1 MHSKVPRVCWFLSV
15 CLLIL
20 PGFELSSAL
29 AQENSKSTSSAD
41 AKISLYRTITTACA
55 EKTVR
60 LQGEFETQ
68 FSVTRDASGDTLLR
82 ADFNA
87 ERITAFGVTSGRKYL
102 ANGTS
107 RFDSRGPSPA
117 AFTYVFNFALN
128 KVKSF
133 DSLMG
138 HAKFRIKVDARAQAT
153 GEIIEL
159 ILDCNH

>member
-1 MHSKVPRVCWFLSV
+1 MHGKVSRVCWFLSV

-20 PGFELSSAL
+20 LGFEPSSAL
-29 AQENSKSTSSAD
+29 AQRNSKSTSSAD
-41 AKISLYRTITTACA
+41 AKISYRTITTACA
-55 EKTVR
+55 EKKVR

-68 FSVTRDASGDTLLR
+68 FTVTRDVSGDTLLR

-87 ERITAFGVTSGRKYL
+87 VRITAFGVTSGRKYV

-107 RFDSRGPSPA
+107 HIDSRGPSPTT
-117 AFTYVFNFALN
+117 FTYVFNFTLN
-128 KVKSF
+128 KERSL

-153 GEIIEL
+153 GEIIEV